1 MIMNAKQHLK
11 STEIKKPKTKTD
23 KVLAHLIRY
32 GSINTWVAITK
43 YKATRLSAII
53 FNLRKYG
60 YNIESVEKQ
69 NNLGCRFV
77 QYHIREVRK

>member
-1 MIMNAKQHLK
+1 MIMNAKQYLK
-11 STEIKKPKTKTD
+11 FTEIKKPKTKNY
-23 KVLAHLIRY
+23 KVMAHLRRY
-32 GSINTWVAITK
+32 GSINTWVAFTK
-43 YKATRLSAII
+43 YKATRLSSII

-69 NNLGCRFV
+69 NKECRFV